1 MHIAFY
7 PYMHFPTGNLDI
19 NFRKNSQ
26 CYTHF
31 IILSHFYLFFSSV
44 LISSILCCQLL
55 KCGLE
60 ITLNSDF
67 ELRTWVHVKT
77 LQLTSYMN
85 SKMSFY
91 YCEAIILVFKIRR
104 KQIIFS
110 VLFFIFNGKRLI
122 YKMCLRI
129 IIIFFNVCPLTKN
142 LAIWNLAYPYMWLH
156 FFYITN
162 RENFLTK

>member
-1 MHIAFY
+1 MGTDAYSFLPLHAF
-7 PYMHFPTGNLDI
+7 PYREFGYKLQEELSVLYTLHY
-19 NFRKNSQ
+19 SQ
-26 CYTHF
+26 SF
-31 IILSHFYLFFSSV
+31 LSFFSSV

-142 LAIWNLAYPYMWLH
+142 LAI
-156 FFYITN
+156 
-162 RENFLTK
+162 